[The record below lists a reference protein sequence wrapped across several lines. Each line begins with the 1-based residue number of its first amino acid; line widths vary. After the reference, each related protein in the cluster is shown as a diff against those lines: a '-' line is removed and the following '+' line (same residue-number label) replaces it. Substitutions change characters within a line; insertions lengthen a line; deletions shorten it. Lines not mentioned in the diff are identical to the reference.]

1 MGTRYAAHDSGL
13 LIIKSELVVNPALN
27 LLTRP
32 KAIAIERN
40 KGELVI
46 EWSDQHT
53 SAFPLRWLRANCP
66 CATCREERRSAALES
81 DILKLSSGPLPS
93 MQIADATLVGNY
105 AIRLVWTDG
114 HDAGIY
120 AFSLLRGGCPCAS
133 CHPNGLPKFLL
144 EG

>member
-1 MGTRYAAHDSGL
+1 M
-13 LIIKSELVVNPALN
+13 NPAIN
-27 LLTRP
+27 LSTRP
-32 KAIAIERN
+32 KAIAVERS

-46 EWSDQHT
+46 EWANQHT
-53 SAFPLRWLRANCP
+53 SVFVLRWLRANCP
-66 CATCREERRSAALES
+66 CATCREERRSAALET

-120 AFSLLRGGCPCAS
+120 AFSLLRASCPCVI
-133 CHPNGLPKFLL
+133 CHPAGPPQKFF
-144 EG
+144 EE